1 MKKAALEIE
10 TQSLFLTKS
19 LLTRYAG
26 GGGGG
31 IDLRCDL
38 IDVEIY
44 VMSHW

>member
-10 TQSLFLTKS
+10 TQDLDLSKS
-19 LLTRYAG
+19 LLTRFAG

-31 IDLRCDL
+31 VDLRCDL

-44 VMSHW
+44 VLSQW